1 MRRIALILSLLA
13 LTLPISAAPRDWKS
27 ADGTRSIQGEFLKR
41 DVRHVTIR
49 RTDGRVFTLE
59 VAKLHPDDLQWLNQS
74 HPIAAGKPAEPVP
87 DETAVF
93 DTLHF
98 GDDRKTVEKKL
109 KASKAVELS
118 MDETFL
124 GRFGLNGT
132 FRTRQ
137 KIGGLHCLLY
147 FDWSDGGLMRE
158 VSLQTEPLTASSYS
172 GRIQDSWKE
181 LIELLTNLNGKPL
194 QDAEFPKQTDLADG
208 LFLAS
213 HLWRLEGGGSA
224 LLGTS
229 CEGNQYMVVV
239 RFTQDVIEPI
249 RVP

>member
-1 MRRIALILSLLA
+1 LLA
-13 LTLPISAAPRDWKS
+13 HAHAAPRDWKS
-27 ADGTRSIQGEFLKR
+27 ADGSRTFKGEFLKR
-41 DVRHVTIR
+41 DARHVIIR
-49 RTDGRVFTLE
+49 RSDGQVFTLE
-59 VAKLHPDDLQWLNQS
+59 VAKLHPDDGLWLNQA
-74 HPIAAGKPAEPVP
+74 HPLAGGKPAEPVP

-98 GDDRKTVEKKL
+98 GDDRKTVEAKL

-137 KIGGLHCLLY
+137 NIGGLHCLLY
-147 FDWSDGGLMRE
+147 FDWSEGGRMRE
-158 VSLQTEPLTASSYS
+158 VSLQTQALGGAAYG
-172 GRIQDSWKE
+172 GRLQDCWKQ
-181 LIELLTNLNGKPL
+181 LVELLTNLNGRPL
-194 QDAEFPKQTDLADG
+194 QDADFPKQADLADG
-208 LFLAS
+208 VFLAS

-224 LLGTS
+224 LLGTA
-229 CEGNQYMVVV
+229 CEGTQFMVVV
-239 RFTQDVIEPI
+239 RFTQDAIQPV

>member
-1 MRRIALILSLLA
+1 MIRHLLLSVLWV
-13 LTLPISAAPRDWKS
+13 LPLDAAPRTWKS
-27 ADGTRSIQGEFLKR
+27 ADGARTFQGELLKR
-41 DVRHVTIR
+41 DPRHVTIR
-49 RTDGRVFTLE
+49 RADGQVFTME
-59 VAKLHPDDLQWLNQS
+59 ATKLHPDDLLWLNQK
-74 HPIAAGKPAEPVP
+74 HPLAGNKPAEPVP
-87 DETAVF
+87 DESAVF

-98 GDDRKTVEKKL
+98 GDDRKTVEEKL

-137 KIGGLHCLLY
+137 RIGNLHCLLY
-147 FDWSDGGLMRE
+147 FDWSEGGRMRE
-158 VSLQTEPLTASSYS
+158 VSLQSEPLAGSSYGS
-172 GRIQDSWKE
+172 RIQESWKQ
-181 LIELLTNLNGKPL
+181 LIELLTTLNGKPL
-194 QDAEFPKQTDLADG
+194 QNADFPKQSDLADG

-224 LLGTS
+224 LLGTA
-229 CEGNQYMVVV
+229 CEGNEFMVVV
-239 RFTQDVIEPI
+239 RFTQDAIQPV